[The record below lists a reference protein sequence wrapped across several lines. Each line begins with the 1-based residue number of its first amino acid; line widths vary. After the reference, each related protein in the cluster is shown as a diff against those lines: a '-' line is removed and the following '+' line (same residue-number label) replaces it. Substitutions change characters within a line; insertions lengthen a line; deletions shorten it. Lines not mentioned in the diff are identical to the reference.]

1 LTRDAYDNSFA
12 SLHTGICRPKTGEV
26 MTTQRVKYFMT
37 LDTVTKY
44 APAWTVVGI
53 TGANVLLRDLGVTRI
68 ENGPD
73 GAQVAIYRQVTDA
86 ANETFWI
93 RAWAADGTA
102 AAVART
108 MG

>member
-1 LTRDAYDNSFA
+1 
-12 SLHTGICRPKTGEV
+12 

-44 APAWTVVGI
+44 APAWTSIGVSE
-53 TGANVLLRDLGVTRI
+53 ANVLLRDLGVTRI
-68 ENGPD
+68 ETGPD
-73 GAQVAIYRQVTDA
+73 GAQVAIYRQVVDT

-108 MG
+108 VG